1 MNNKFTNFID
11 PFLDYIDSGKLFRKP
26 FDILYL
32 VFAILNLLLPL
43 FILYTGIK
51 NDIFSTNFKFTITF
65 ILIWISIVAASWI
78 GFQIWWN
85 RRTKLNF
92 SSNPEDE
99 FVATPS
105 FSHFIQTAGEW
116 AGSWIAI
123 VGTAVALFTT
133 VFMGSDS
140 YYLTNM
146 LGIPFLS
153 SGFIFIILMPI
164 YGFLIVIV
172 FRFIAEQIR
181 ALTSIANNTKKIKE
195 VEEAEELNQAVKAL

>member
-65 ILIWISIVAASWI
+65 IFIWISIVAASWI

-105 FSHFIQTAGEW
+105 FSHFVQTAGEW
-116 AGSWIAI
+116 IGSWVAI
-123 VGTAVALFTT
+123 VGTSFALFTT
-133 VFMGSDS
+133 IIMGSES
-140 YYLTNM
+140 YYLTGM
-146 LGIPFLS
+146 LGIPFLTG
-153 SGFIFIILMPI
+153 GFIFIILMPI
-164 YGFLIVIV
+164 YGFLIIIV
-172 FRFIAEQIR
+172 SRFIAEQIR
-181 ALTSIANNTKKIKE
+181 ALTSIANNTRKIQE
-195 VEEAEELNQAVKAL
+195 VEEAEKLNQPY